1 MLVVAGPRTSL
12 ALLKQLSGQL
22 KKVIKK
28 QKVSELVSKCTARQ
42 LHNLH
47 PVCALK
53 WQLALIK
60 GKKVDE

>member
-12 ALLKQLSGQL
+12 ALLKQLLGQL

-28 QKVSELVSKCTARQ
+28 QKVSELVSKRTARQ

-47 PVCALK
+47 STCAIRWHVALK
-53 WQLALIK
+53 K
-60 GKKVDE
+60 CKKVNE